1 MKCILSKKSIVL
13 RNIVNHVYAEKVIY
27 DLNPILLSKGY
38 RPLYYF
44 EGSPQISEGGL
55 VVTIKLSRDL
65 SREDKDFIKRLVE
78 LIGFTVV
85 DEDY

>member
-13 RNIVNHVYAEKVIY
+13 RNVLNHVYVERVIY

-38 RPLYYF
+38 KPLYYF
-44 EGSPQISEGGL
+44 EGSPQVSEGGL
-55 VVTIKLSRDL
+55 IVTIKLSREL

-85 DEDY
+85 EER

>member
-1 MKCILSKKSIVL
+1 LKCILSKKSIVL
-13 RNIVNHVYAEKVIY
+13 RNVLNHVYVERVIY

-38 RPLYYF
+38 KPLYYF
-44 EGSPQISEGGL
+44 EGSPQVSEGGL
-55 VVTIKLSRDL
+55 IVTIKLSREL

-85 DEDY
+85 EER

>member
-13 RNIVNHVYAEKVIY
+13 RNILNHVYVERVIY

-38 RPLYYF
+38 KPLYYF
-44 EGSPQISEGGL
+44 EGSPQVSEGGL
-55 VVTIKLSRDL
+55 IVTIKLSREL
-65 SREDKDFIKRLVE
+65 SREDRDFIKRLVE

-85 DEDY
+85 EER

>member
-13 RNIVNHVYAEKVIY
+13 RNVLNHVYVERVIY

-38 RPLYYF
+38 KPLYYF
-44 EGSPQISEGGL
+44 EGSPQVSEGGL
-55 VVTIKLSRDL
+55 IVTIKLSREL
-65 SREDKDFIKRLVE
+65 SREDRDFIKRLVE

-85 DEDY
+85 EER